1 MASTHTNACIGIETC
16 GCLAAHASKDAPIV
30 AFAQNERDEVRFI
43 GGKGDHVGAIPA
55 SPGIKQSSHVL
66 ENFGVRR
73 LTPTECERL
82 QGFPDDWTNIEYR
95 GKPAPDT
102 QRYKSLGNSMAVPV
116 IEWIGRR
123 IECALHAEKPKD
135 AKEEDGKLD
144 S

>member
-1 MASTHTNACIGIETC
+1 M
-16 GCLAAHASKDAPIV
+16 V
-30 AFAQNERDEVRFI
+30 AFAQNERDEVRLI
-43 GGKGDHVGAIPA
+43 GGGGDHVGAIAA
-55 SPGIKQSSHVL
+55 SPGIKQTSHVL

-116 IEWIGRR
+116 VQWIGKR
-123 IECALHAEKPKD
+123 IERALSADQPKGTRR
-135 AKEEDGKLD
+135 EDSKLD